1 MRWDGAGGTSGGG
14 RRAYAYG
21 GTAREGLFLSK
32 KADAGDSII
41 KSHVVVDRT
50 RGHPLE
56 TFDAPSLPRFAS
68 SLQPKTTFPKIS
80 ERTLWALLGAAGGL
94 LAAEPGGVG
103 ARGLHLDSARDTRP
117 PESTAALFRCAFRA
131 LSVPSDRNCS
141 PRRASAGLVS
151 RRERLGR
158 GGRGVRA
165 VGGDPS
171 GHQRPVRAIDEPRSA
186 RPMDTSSTSRG
197 AAGAGEGMD
206 GGAMGRHAAFSP
218 GFLPPERRWDTL
230 RCSCSLSLAARP
242 AGRLGVGLRCVP
254 RGCRKQ
260 AK

>member
-94 LAAEPGGVG
+94 LAAGPGGLG
-103 ARGLHLDSARDTRP
+103 ARGSRLD
-117 PESTAALFRCAFRA
+117 
-131 LSVPSDRNCS
+131 
-141 PRRASAGLVS
+141 
-151 RRERLGR
+151 
-158 GGRGVRA
+158 
-165 VGGDPS
+165 
-171 GHQRPVRAIDEPRSA
+171 
-186 RPMDTSSTSRG
+186 
-197 AAGAGEGMD
+197 
-206 GGAMGRHAAFSP
+206 
-218 GFLPPERRWDTL
+218 
-230 RCSCSLSLAARP
+230 
-242 AGRLGVGLRCVP
+242 
-254 RGCRKQ
+254 
-260 AK
+260 